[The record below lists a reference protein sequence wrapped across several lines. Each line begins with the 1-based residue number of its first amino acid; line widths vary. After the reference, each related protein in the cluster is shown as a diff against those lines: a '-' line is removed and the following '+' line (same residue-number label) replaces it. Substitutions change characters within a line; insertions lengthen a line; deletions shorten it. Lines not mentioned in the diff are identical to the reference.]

1 MVLIDYIFIFFTVT
15 ISLMGMLRGF
25 VSQLFSLIS
34 WSIFVYVLFYHL
46 EYFTDIVSSQISLD
60 YNYIRI
66 ITVSLL
72 TIFTI
77 TFIFILNLTISKL
90 IAATLFQNSNKVAG
104 LLMSLI
110 KSQIYIFI
118 LVLVLLD
125 TSFHESIF
133 DDSYFVPY
141 YVKLV
146 EYISNYEDSLFNSLQ
161 I

>member
-1 MVLIDYIFIFFTVT
+1 MAVIDYIFIFFTVT

-34 WSIFVYVLFYHL
+34 WSILVYILFYHL
-46 EYFTDIVSSQISLD
+46 EYFTDIISSQISLD

-90 IAATLFQNSNKVAG
+90 IAATLFQNTNKIAG

-110 KSQIYIFI
+110 KSQIYIFVFI
-118 LVLVLLD
+118 LVLLD

>member
-1 MVLIDYIFIFFTVT
+1 MAVIDYIFIFFTVT

-34 WSIFVYVLFYHL
+34 WSIFVYILFYHL
-46 EYFTDIVSSQISLD
+46 EYFTEIVSSQISLD

-110 KSQIYIFI
+110 KSQIYIFVFI
-118 LVLVLLD
+118 LVLLD

>member
-1 MVLIDYIFIFFTVT
+1 MAVIDYIFIFFTVT

-34 WSIFVYVLFYHL
+34 WSILVYILFYHL
-46 EYFTDIVSSQISLD
+46 EYFTDIISSQISLD

-90 IAATLFQNSNKVAG
+90 IAATLFQNTNKIAG

-110 KSQIYIFI
+110 KSQIYIFVFI
-118 LVLVLLD
+118 LILLD

-146 EYISNYEDSLFNSLQ
+146 EYISNYEYSLFNSLQ

>member
-1 MVLIDYIFIFFTVT
+1 MVVIDYIFIFFTVT

-25 VSQLFSLIS
+25 VSHLFSLIS
-34 WSIFVYVLFYHL
+34 WSIFVYILFYHL
-46 EYFTDIVSSQISLD
+46 EYFTEIVSSQISLD

-110 KSQIYIFI
+110 KSQIYIFVFI
-118 LVLVLLD
+118 LVLLD

>member
-1 MVLIDYIFIFFTVT
+1 MIVIDYIFIFFTVT
-15 ISLMGMLRGF
+15 VSLMGMLRGV

-34 WSIFVYVLFYHL
+34 WSIFVYILFYHL
-46 EYFTDIVSSQISLD
+46 QYFTDIVSSQISLD

-77 TFIFILNLTISKL
+77 IFIFILNLTISKL

-104 LLMSLI
+104 FIMSLI
-110 KSQIYIFI
+110 KSQIYIFFFI
-118 LVLVLLD
+118 LVLLD
-125 TSFHESIF
+125 TSFHDSIF
-133 DDSYFVPY
+133 DDSNFVPY

>member
-1 MVLIDYIFIFFTVT
+1 MVVIDYIFIFFTVT

-34 WSIFVYVLFYHL
+34 WSILVYILFYHL
-46 EYFTDIVSSQISLD
+46 EYFTDIISSQISLD

-110 KSQIYIFI
+110 KSQIYIFVFI
-118 LVLVLLD
+118 LVLLD

>member
-1 MVLIDYIFIFFTVT
+1 MVVIDYIFIFFTVT

-34 WSIFVYVLFYHL
+34 WSIFVYILFYHL
-46 EYFTDIVSSQISLD
+46 EYFTDIVSSQISID

-72 TIFTI
+72 AIFTI
-77 TFIFILNLTISKL
+77 AFIFILNLTISKL
-90 IAATLFQNSNKVAG
+90 IAATLFQNCNKVAG
-104 LLMSLI
+104 LFMSLI
-110 KSQIYIFI
+110 KSQVYIFVFI
-118 LVLVLLD
+118 LILLD

-133 DDSYFVPY
+133 DNSYFVPY

>member
-1 MVLIDYIFIFFTVT
+1 
-15 ISLMGMLRGF
+15 MGMLRGF

-34 WSIFVYVLFYHL
+34 WSIFVYILFHHL
-46 EYFTDIVSSQISLD
+46 QYFTDIVSSQISLD
-60 YNYIRI
+60 YNYVRI

-90 IAATLFQNSNKVAG
+90 IAATLFQNCNRVAG

-110 KSQIYIFI
+110 KSQIYIFVFI
-118 LVLVLLD
+118 LVLLD

-133 DDSYFVPY
+133 DNSYFVPY

>member
-1 MVLIDYIFIFFTVT
+1 MAVIDYIFIFFTVT

-34 WSIFVYVLFYHL
+34 WSILVYILFYHL
-46 EYFTDIVSSQISLD
+46 EYFTDIISSQISLD

-90 IAATLFQNSNKVAG
+90 IAATLFQNTNKIAG

-110 KSQIYIFI
+110 KSQIYIFVFI
-118 LVLVLLD
+118 LILLD

>member
-1 MVLIDYIFIFFTVT
+1 MVVIDYIFIFFTVT

-34 WSIFVYVLFYHL
+34 WSIFVYILFYHL
-46 EYFTDIVSSQISLD
+46 QYFTDIVSSQISLD

-90 IAATLFQNSNKVAG
+90 IAATLFQNSNKFAG

-110 KSQIYIFI
+110 KSQIYIFVFI
-118 LVLVLLD
+118 LVLLD

>member
-1 MVLIDYIFIFFTVT
+1 MVVIDYIFIFFTVT

-25 VSQLFSLIS
+25 VSQLISLIS
-34 WSIFVYVLFYHL
+34 WSTFVYILFYHL
-46 EYFTDIVSSQISLD
+46 EYFTDIVSSQISID

-90 IAATLFQNSNKVAG
+90 IAATLFQNCNKVAG

-110 KSQIYIFI
+110 KSQIYIFVFI
-118 LVLVLLD
+118 LVLLD
-125 TSFHESIF
+125 TSFHESIL

>member
-1 MVLIDYIFIFFTVT
+1 MVVIDYIFIFFTVT

-34 WSIFVYVLFYHL
+34 WSIFVYILFYHL
-46 EYFTDIVSSQISLD
+46 EYFTEIVSSQISLD
-60 YNYIRI
+60 NNYIRI

-72 TIFTI
+72 TIFTV

-90 IAATLFQNSNKVAG
+90 IATTLFQNSNKVAG

-110 KSQIYIFI
+110 KSQIYIFVFI
-118 LVLVLLD
+118 LVLLD

>member
-1 MVLIDYIFIFFTVT
+1 MAVIDYIFIFFTIT
-15 ISLMGMLRGF
+15 ISLIGMLRGF

-34 WSIFVYVLFYHL
+34 WSILVYILFYHL
-46 EYFTDIVSSQISLD
+46 EYFTDIISSQISLD

-90 IAATLFQNSNKVAG
+90 IAATLFQNSNKIAG

-110 KSQIYIFI
+110 KSQIYIFVFI
-118 LVLVLLD
+118 LVLLD

>member
-1 MVLIDYIFIFFTVT
+1 MAVIDYIFIFFTIT

-34 WSIFVYVLFYHL
+34 WSIFVYILFYHF
-46 EYFTDIVSSQISLD
+46 EFFTDIISSQISLD

-90 IAATLFQNSNKVAG
+90 IAATLFQNSNKIAG

-110 KSQIYIFI
+110 KSQIYIFVFI
-118 LVLVLLD
+118 LVLLD

>member
-1 MVLIDYIFIFFTVT
+1 MVVIDYIFIFFTVT

-34 WSIFVYVLFYHL
+34 WSIFVYILFYHL
-46 EYFTDIVSSQISLD
+46 EYFTEIVSSQISLD

-72 TIFTI
+72 TIFTV
-77 TFIFILNLTISKL
+77 ILNLTISKL

-110 KSQIYIFI
+110 KSQIYIFVFI
-118 LVLVLLD
+118 LVLLD

-146 EYISNYEDSLFNSLQ
+146 EYISNYEYSLFNSLQ

>member
-1 MVLIDYIFIFFTVT
+1 MVVIDYIFIFFTVT

-34 WSIFVYVLFYHL
+34 WSIFVYILFYHL

-110 KSQIYIFI
+110 KSQIYIFVFI
-118 LVLVLLD
+118 LVLLD

-141 YVKLV
+141 YIELV

>member
-1 MVLIDYIFIFFTVT
+1 MAVIDYIFIFFTVT

-34 WSIFVYVLFYHL
+34 WSIFVYILFYHF
-46 EYFTDIVSSQISLD
+46 EFFTDIISSQISLD

-90 IAATLFQNSNKVAG
+90 IAATLFQNSNKIAG

-110 KSQIYIFI
+110 KSQIYIFVFI
-118 LVLVLLD
+118 LVLLD

>member
-1 MVLIDYIFIFFTVT
+1 MVVIDYIFIFFTVT

-34 WSIFVYVLFYHL
+34 WSIFVYILFYHL

-66 ITVSLL
+66 ITISLL

-77 TFIFILNLTISKL
+77 TFIFTLNLTISKL
-90 IAATLFQNSNKVAG
+90 IAATLFQNSNKIAG

-110 KSQIYIFI
+110 KSQIYIFVFI
-118 LVLVLLD
+118 LVLLD
-125 TSFHESIF
+125 TSFHESIL

-141 YVKLV
+141 YIKLV

>member
-1 MVLIDYIFIFFTVT
+1 MAVIDYIFIFFTVT

-25 VSQLFSLIS
+25 VSQLFSLAS
-34 WSIFVYVLFYHL
+34 WSIFVYVLFYHF
-46 EYFTDIVSSQISLD
+46 EYFTGIVSSQISLD

-77 TFIFILNLTISKL
+77 IFIFIINLTISKL
-90 IAATLFQNSNKVAG
+90 IAATLFQNCNKVAG
-104 LLMSLI
+104 LFMSLI

-118 LVLVLLD
+118 FILVLLD

-141 YVKLV
+141 YIKLV

>member
-1 MVLIDYIFIFFTVT
+1 MVLVDYIFIFITLT

-25 VSQLFSLIS
+25 VSQLFSLLS
-34 WSIFVYVLFYHL
+34 WSLFVYILFYHL

-72 TIFTI
+72 TIFTVA
-77 TFIFILNLTISKL
+77 FIFILNLTISKL
-90 IAATLFQNSNKVAG
+90 IAATFFQNSNKIAG
-104 LLMSLI
+104 FLMSLI
-110 KSQIYIFI
+110 KSQIYIFVF
-118 LVLVLLD
+118 VLVLFD

-133 DDSYFVPY
+133 EDSLLVPY
-141 YVKLV
+141 YAEFI

>member
-1 MVLIDYIFIFFTVT
+1 
-15 ISLMGMLRGF
+15 MGMLRGF
-25 VSQLFSLIS
+25 VSQLFSLLS
-34 WSIFVYVLFYHL
+34 WSLFVYVLFYHL

-72 TIFTI
+72 TIFTVA
-77 TFIFILNLTISKL
+77 FIFILNLTISKL
-90 IAATLFQNSNKVAG
+90 IAATFFQNSNKIAG
-104 LLMSLI
+104 FLMSLI
-110 KSQIYIFI
+110 KSQIYIFVF
-118 LVLVLLD
+118 VLVLFD

-133 DDSYFVPY
+133 EDSLLVPY
-141 YVKLV
+141 YAEFI

>member
-1 MVLIDYIFIFFTVT
+1 MVVIDYIFIFFTIT

-66 ITVSLL
+66 ITVTLL
-72 TIFTI
+72 AIFTI

-90 IAATLFQNSNKVAG
+90 IAATLFQSCNKVAG

-110 KSQIYIFI
+110 KSQIYIFVII
-118 LVLVLLD
+118 LILLD

-141 YVKLV
+141 YVKLI

>member
-1 MVLIDYIFIFFTVT
+1 MVVIDYIFIFFTVT

-25 VSQLFSLIS
+25 VSQFFSLIS
-34 WSIFVYVLFYHL
+34 WSIFVYILFYHL
-46 EYFTDIVSSQISLD
+46 EYFTNIVSSQISLD
-60 YNYIRI
+60 YSYIRI
-66 ITVSLL
+66 ITLSLL
-72 TIFTI
+72 TIFTM

-90 IAATLFQNSNKVAG
+90 IAATLFQNCNKVAG

-110 KSQIYIFI
+110 KSQIYIFVFI
-118 LVLVLLD
+118 LVLLD
-125 TSFHESIF
+125 TSFYESIF
-133 DDSYFVPY
+133 KDSYFVPY

>member
-1 MVLIDYIFIFFTVT
+1 MVAIDYIFIFFTVK

-34 WSIFVYVLFYHL
+34 WSIFVYILFYHL
-46 EYFTDIVSSQISLD
+46 EYFTEIVSSQISLD

-110 KSQIYIFI
+110 KSQIYIFVFI
-118 LVLVLLD
+118 LVLLD
-125 TSFHESIF
+125 TPFHESIF

>member
-1 MVLIDYIFIFFTVT
+1 MVVIDYIFIFFTVT

-34 WSIFVYVLFYHL
+34 WSIFVYILFYHL
-46 EYFTDIVSSQISLD
+46 EYFTEIVSSQISLD

-118 LVLVLLD
+118 FVLVLLD
-125 TSFHESIF
+125 TSFHDSLFDNSI
-133 DDSYFVPY
+133 FVPY
-141 YVKLV
+141 YAKLI
-146 EYISNYEDSLFNSLQ
+146 EYVSDYDDSLFNSLQ

>member
-1 MVLIDYIFIFFTVT
+1 MAVIDYIFIFFTVT

-34 WSIFVYVLFYHL
+34 WSIFVYVLFYHF
-46 EYFTDIVSSQISLD
+46 EYFTDIVSSQMSLD

-72 TIFTI
+72 TIFTVA
-77 TFIFILNLTISKL
+77 FIFILNLTISKL
-90 IAATLFQNSNKVAG
+90 IAATFFQNSNKIAG
-104 LLMSLI
+104 FLMSLI
-110 KSQIYIFI
+110 KSQIYIFVF
-118 LVLVLLD
+118 VLVLFD

-133 DDSYFVPY
+133 EDSLLVPY
-141 YVKLV
+141 YAEFI

>member
-1 MVLIDYIFIFFTVT
+1 MVVIDYIFIFFTVT

-34 WSIFVYVLFYHL
+34 WSIFVYILFYHL
-46 EYFTDIVSSQISLD
+46 EYFTDIVSLQISLD

-72 TIFTI
+72 AIFTI

-110 KSQIYIFI
+110 KSQIYIFVFI
-118 LVLVLLD
+118 LVLLD